1 MKEHEAIHNPT
12 TSFRGWT
19 DNEAA
24 IAALN
29 ASVTTAWL
37 NATLL
42 NQGFRE
48 EEIDDQTYS
57 QEDLEY
63 ENTLRALEQE
73 DIPKWMIDLLK
84 VCLLESKLGKKYTAL
99 IYPAFST

>member
-1 MKEHEAIHNPT
+1 MKLD
-12 TSFRGWT
+12 
-19 DNEAA
+19 DNY
-24 IAALN
+24 ALN
-29 ASVTTAWL
+29 ASVTTASL

-63 ENTLRALEQE
+63 ENTLKSIKTRRY
-73 DIPKWMIDLLK
+73 
-84 VCLLESKLGKKYTAL
+84 SKMKY
-99 IYPAFST
+99 